1 MTDLLYSRR
10 IRASELLSAAGFD
23 AAAFVPGANFYYLT
37 GLNFPLM
44 ERPTILFITR
54 KGEVAGIIPE
64 LERLK
69 WSESFPGCPA
79 FYWQDSDG
87 FEEAFAAAASELGR
101 IRMGVEG
108 GRMRMF
114 EYAALCRHF
123 SADAVLDAET
133 CLRELRIAKDARE
146 VRLLQEAVNISE
158 TALAET
164 VEQVRAGMTER
175 QVMSL
180 LKTRMLANEA
190 EGFSFEP
197 LVLAGAKSA
206 NPHGTPGDDV
216 IRLGDALL
224 FDFGASSSGYNA
236 DITRTFF
243 VGQVSDEHESIYETV
258 RLANETGR
266 NKCGPQLTADGLDVL
281 VQGVLGETYPELIVH
296 KTGHGLGLDVHEAPQ
311 VMVGN
316 HTRLAPGMIITIE
329 PGLYR
334 SGDLGVRIEDD
345 VLIEDQGSTS
355 LTGFPR
361 ELRILG

>member
-1 MTDLLYSRR
+1 MVRVFPRLPGILLAGQRR
-10 IRASELLSAAGFD
+10 
-23 AAAFVPGANFYYLT
+23 
-37 GLNFPLM
+37 
-44 ERPTILFITR
+44 
-54 KGEVAGIIPE
+54 
-64 LERLK
+64 
-69 WSESFPGCPA
+69 
-79 FYWQDSDG
+79 
-87 FEEAFAAAASELGR
+87 FEEAFAAAASELGG

-133 CLRELRIAKDARE
+133 CLQELRIAKDARE
-146 VRLLQEAVNISE
+146 VRLLQEAINISE

-175 QVMSL
+175 QVMGL

-206 NPHGTPGDDV
+206 NPHGTPGNDV
-216 IRLGDALL
+216 IRPGDALL
-224 FDFGASSSGYNA
+224 FDFGASSGGYNA

-243 VGQVSDEHESIYETV
+243 VDQVSDEHESIYDTV

-266 NKCGPQLTADGLDVL
+266 NKCGPELTADGLDVL
-281 VQGVLGETYPELIVH
+281 VQGVLGERYPELIVH

-316 HTRLAPGMIITIE
+316 HTQLAPGMIITIE

-334 SGDLGVRIEDD
+334 SGDLGVRIEDN
-345 VLIEDQGSTS
+345 VLIEDEGSTS
-355 LTGFPR
+355 LTEFSR
-361 ELRILG
+361 DLRILG